1 MAKELNMR
9 VEVFRSHEKPNYM
22 PLVRHLTKRMIE
34 EYSNAE
40 YEKRYRE
47 WARERGKDPLKNGCL
62 LSRIPDEVLE
72 DQEAYHKMV
81 CEIIALQGGN

>member
-1 MAKELNMR
+1 MAKEMNMR

-22 PLVRHLTKRMIE
+22 PLVRHITRSAIE
-34 EYSNAE
+34 QFSNAE
-40 YEKRYRE
+40 YEKQFRAWMR
-47 WARERGKDPLKNGCL
+47 AKGKDPLKSDCI